1 MNPLKQDE
9 LEISKLWGSI
19 INRHEQ
25 YALDHREPHSWTALF
40 QMQKIY
46 CQSDYNFI
54 IIIKIKKTLGRTFVY
69 SAPGPHHPVEFPCVP
84 SPWMATGS
92 TLRV

>member
-25 YALDHREPHSWTALF
+25 YALDRREPHSWTALF
-40 QMQKIY
+40 QRWK
-46 CQSDYNFI
+46 NLLT
-54 IIIKIKKTLGRTFVY
+54 K
-69 SAPGPHHPVEFPCVP
+69 
-84 SPWMATGS
+84 
-92 TLRV
+92 